1 MPGTLINSYPMNFQ
15 SPEARLAVRIN
26 RQLDWNFGYQYY
38 NYRESLLV
46 GPRPQNYHAHLPS
59 MSLRVVLAAKNSLNR
74 WLGCQRFSNKLRL
87 QYSTQLEF
95 ALCLNSER

>member
-1 MPGTLINSYPMNFQ
+1 MRNIFFFIDATARLCPRVTLYTSYRISQDDGQGNRLADPAGTPGTLINSYPMNFQ

-46 GPRPQNYHAHLPS
+46 GPRPQN
-59 MSLRVVLAAKNSLNR
+59 
-74 WLGCQRFSNKLRL
+74 
-87 QYSTQLEF
+87 
-95 ALCLNSER
+95 